1 MIPKVFLNQSDASEE
16 AVKELTIKAATMPCR
31 LLSPSLGQQ
40 RRQVHLLAG
49 LGSCR
54 LPCRL
59 PGLPRPRLAAEQRH
73 QIHLLIGPG
82 TWHLPSLP
90 CYLSPPPGGSSD

>member
-1 MIPKVFLNQSDASEE
+1 MSINSGTLMIPKVFLNQSDASED

-54 LPCRL
+54 LPSLDCGIRAL
-59 PGLPRPRLAAEQRH
+59 TGALGTHSTTLYNALD
-73 QIHLLIGPG
+73 HLLRG
-82 TWHLPSLP
+82 
-90 CYLSPPPGGSSD
+90 